1 MSGHRH
7 RELRSCWTHAGIFG
21 DRSSSWPCRF
31 GVPTTRAAPRNLPA
45 KGSRTR
51 QARDD
56 SHTGSCSP
64 WQHQD
69 GAGGQQRLGRVPGP
83 LCPRQADREPA
94 AGGGSSHK
102 PQRWGQH
109 WPCAP
114 HGRWQGDPEGV
125 PLPNPARH
133 HMARGRDLLP
143 SVPRATQRLYKPR
156 LHTQHLYSASPGS
169 TTHPKPEHAARPGT
183 AGIAAAT
190 PWHEGSSQGSGT
202 RRSPHAVGHSSV
214 HWRSTGTSARRAVV
228 PAPRGRCPRG
238 EEPAVGHGTATQ
250 SPARPHVGA
259 KRCPHTAG
267 AIKGLKSQ

>member
-1 MSGHRH
+1 MRAGLGSPRMQHALTWGRGAAEGQGAGGGRGTERLGPGATLSGHRH

-133 HMARGRDLLP
+133 RAVRGRDLLP
-143 SVPRATQRLYKPR
+143 SVPRATQRLYKPH

-169 TTHPKPEHAARPGT
+169 TTHPKPAHAARPGT

-202 RRSPHAVGHSSV
+202 RRSP
-214 HWRSTGTSARRAVV
+214 
-228 PAPRGRCPRG
+228 PRCWP
-238 EEPAVGHGTATQ
+238 
-250 SPARPHVGA
+250 
-259 KRCPHTAG
+259 
-267 AIKGLKSQ
+267 